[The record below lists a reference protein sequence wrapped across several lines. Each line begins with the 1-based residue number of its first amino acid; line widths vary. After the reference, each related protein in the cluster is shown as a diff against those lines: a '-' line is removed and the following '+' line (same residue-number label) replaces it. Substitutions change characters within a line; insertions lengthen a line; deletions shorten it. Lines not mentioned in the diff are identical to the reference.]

1 MPRMSLPPLSP
12 TPHLSR
18 LLGPNEAIIYTGK
31 LHPFHGLSWLLA
43 GVGLAGLAWGCWA
56 LWPHGLVGFVLS
68 GLSLLAALACLGAY
82 LLPFRNTEIAVTTHR
97 LLLRHGR
104 FHIHTDEIDATHIDH
119 YQLHQTPFSAL
130 FHYGTFILNLQAGK
144 FIYVLTLRE
153 IWHPMT
159 LLEALTTLN
168 PLFHQAPK
176 P

>member
-1 MPRMSLPPLSP
+1 MSLPPLSL

-31 LHPFHGLSWLLA
+31 LHPFHGLSWLLSSL
-43 GVGLAGLAWGCWA
+43 GLTASAILLIIAIHPSPIWW
-56 LWPHGLVGFVLS
+56 VLI
-68 GLSLLAALACLGAY
+68 GPMLLGAMACLVAY

-104 FHIHTDEIDATHIDH
+104 FSIHTDEIDASHIDH
-119 YQLHQTPFSAL
+119 YQLHQTPLSVF

-144 FIYVLTLRE
+144 FIYYLTLTE
-153 IWHPMT
+153 VWHPTT

-168 PLFHQAPK
+168 PTFQNTLK
-176 P
+176 E